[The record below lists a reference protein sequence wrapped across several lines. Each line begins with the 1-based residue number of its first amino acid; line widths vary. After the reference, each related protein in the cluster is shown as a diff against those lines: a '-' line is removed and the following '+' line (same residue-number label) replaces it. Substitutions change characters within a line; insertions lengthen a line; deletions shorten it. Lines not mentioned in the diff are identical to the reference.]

1 MMEEI
6 RQDRSGSSRVRLT
19 LPLQILL
26 STMGVVVD
34 EHIAEGGE
42 GGSPLR
48 GASAEAG
55 MASPG
60 EKGHNFLKLG
70 DGNLSSLTAL
80 SV

>member
-1 MMEEI
+1 MMEEL
-6 RQDRSGSSRVRLT
+6 RQHRSGSQVRLM

-26 STMGVVVD
+26 STMGAIVD

-60 EKGHNFLKLG
+60 EKGHNLLKLG
-70 DGNLSSLTAL
+70 DGNLGSLTAL

>member
-1 MMEEI
+1 
-6 RQDRSGSSRVRLT
+6 
-19 LPLQILL
+19 
-26 STMGVVVD
+26 MGVVVD

-70 DGNLSSLTAL
+70 DGDLSSLTAL